1 MDDCIFDDITKTFV
15 VKEENR
21 QFFMEN
27 NPWALEEMSRRLLEA
42 NNRGLWAPEDGLLE
56 EIQDVYLSLEGFF
69 EEDMGEQDGEFQ
81 GGSIETLTKDQ
92 MDIFR
97 KNVEKLHRSKKNGQ

>member
-15 VKEENR
+15 VNEENR

-56 EIQDVYLSLEGFF
+56 EIQDVY
-69 EEDMGEQDGEFQ
+69 
-81 GGSIETLTKDQ
+81 
-92 MDIFR
+92 
-97 KNVEKLHRSKKNGQ
+97 